1 MIILKLV
8 VHTRCEDHRADASRC
23 GLRFDAASV
32 AIWEV
37 VHARSRCVLEPW
49 NDDGF
54 DSFSTQ
60 RTFDT
65 HHSSRA
71 PKKACVVHVTFSL

>member
-1 MIILKLV
+1 MIILKLI
-8 VHTRCEDHRADASRC
+8 VHTRCEDHLADASRC

-32 AIWEV
+32 AILEV
-37 VHARSRCVLEPW
+37 RSCSQQMRSPFLEPW

-65 HHSSRA
+65 HILLQELPRRTVSF
-71 PKKACVVHVTFSL
+71 T